1 MDKTKN
7 ILITGGAGYIGSHI
21 VEALTKTKNN
31 IFIIDNLST
40 GFKKLINKK
49 AFFFD
54 LNILNTKKIRKII
67 LTNQIDS
74 VIHLAA
80 SVSIGAGEKYPKI
93 YFRNNV
99 TGTINL
105 LNACKNSSVKNFIF
119 SSTAAIYKDGQK
131 IVNENSKISPKSVY
145 GKTKLKAEKQI
156 ITICKKNK
164 INYSILRYFNVCG
177 ASLSGKIGLIGK
189 GDHLFKNISSSVIK
203 KKPIIKI
210 YGNNYNTS
218 DGTTIRDY
226 IHVSDLANI
235 HLEVLR
241 KISEDARKYKLNS
254 KKISKNKF
262 FEISYNDKGEMELIF
277 NEKHSFF
284 SQYNKLEKKEKK
296 LIENILISFGQSM
309 EIFDNEDKVVV
320 SDLQEILIQNWANIL
335 NNYVKEN
342 K

>member
-119 SSTAAIYKDGQK
+119 SSTATTLDATDLFGST
-131 IVNENSKISPKSVY
+131 ETISIKS
-145 GKTKLKAEKQI
+145 
-156 ITICKKNK
+156 
-164 INYSILRYFNVCG
+164 S
-177 ASLSGKIGLIGK
+177 
-189 GDHLFKNISSSVIK
+189 
-203 KKPIIKI
+203 
-210 YGNNYNTS
+210 
-218 DGTTIRDY
+218 
-226 IHVSDLANI
+226 
-235 HLEVLR
+235 
-241 KISEDARKYKLNS
+241 
-254 KKISKNKF
+254 
-262 FEISYNDKGEMELIF
+262 
-277 NEKHSFF
+277 
-284 SQYNKLEKKEKK
+284 
-296 LIENILISFGQSM
+296 
-309 EIFDNEDKVVV
+309 
-320 SDLQEILIQNWANIL
+320 
-335 NNYVKEN
+335 
-342 K
+342 

>member
-241 KISEDARKYKLNS
+241 KISAINKSKIINCGYGRGTSVLEVVNAFKKQIK
-254 KKISKNKF
+254 KKIKINFKKRRAGDMEMIIANNKSLLRF
-262 FEISYNDKGEMELIF
+262 INWKPKYNNLDKIVKSCLIW
-277 NEKHSFF
+277 
-284 SQYNKLEKKEKK
+284 EKK
-296 LIENILISFGQSM
+296 L
-309 EIFDNEDKVVV
+309 
-320 SDLQEILIQNWANIL
+320 
-335 NNYVKEN
+335 
-342 K
+342 

>member
-241 KISEDARKYKLNS
+241 KISAINKSKIINCGYGRGTSVLEVVNAFKKQIK
-254 KKISKNKF
+254 KKIKINFKKRRAGDMEMIIANNKSLLRF
-262 FEISYNDKGEMELIF
+262 INWKPKYNNLDKIVKSCL
-277 NEKHSFF
+277 NW
-284 SQYNKLEKKEKK
+284 EKK
-296 LIENILISFGQSM
+296 L
-309 EIFDNEDKVVV
+309 
-320 SDLQEILIQNWANIL
+320 
-335 NNYVKEN
+335 
-342 K
+342 